1 MIGMADHWNY
11 ATAFRE
17 SLPYRI
23 LKNLL
28 NGLGA
33 AARSRIDRHD
43 LHIGTVFFFTL
54 YRTPKCGG
62 SENWGLIP
70 GKRRVFSLHHLMQTN
85 PEDTRKSFPGGK
97 TAGE

>member
-1 MIGMADHWNY
+1 MIGMAEYWKY

-33 AARSRIDRHD
+33 ASWPQIVDRHD
-43 LHIGTVFFFTL
+43 LNIDNVLFLLCTEHRNVEDRRIGV
-54 YRTPKCGG
+54 
-62 SENWGLIP
+62 
-70 GKRRVFSLHHLMQTN
+70 
-85 PEDTRKSFPGGK
+85 
-97 TAGE
+97 